1 MPGARVWRVP
11 GTAGAG
17 CRVPGCGGCRVRRV
31 PGCGGCR
38 VSGCSGCRVRRVPG
52 VGVRWVPGVGVRRV
66 PGCSARPCGPATG
79 ASAGALSSLA
89 APAPA
94 RWRQTSEALGSRGR
108 QRRCGEHAAA
118 GGAAGPGS
126 TRSDGSGTSGSGPGA
141 HSRRPG
147 LSSRRWRLE
156 ETGRRGDGRGAPDVR
171 PFRFTTFLVFFFNFL
186 NRFLPLF
193 PHSPPPL
200 PSPAALL
207 RPHQPQGPPLL
218 AEPSPA
224 HWS

>member
-1 MPGARVWRVP
+1 M
-11 GTAGAG
+11 
-17 CRVPGCGGCRVRRV
+17 
-31 PGCGGCR
+31 
-38 VSGCSGCRVRRVPG
+38 
-52 VGVRWVPGVGVRRV
+52 

-79 ASAGALSSLA
+79 ASAGALSRRTPHSA
-89 APAPA
+89 APA

-156 ETGRRGDGRGAPDVR
+156 TGRRGDGRGAPDVR

-193 PHSPPPL
+193 PRSPPPL

-207 RPHQPQGPPLL
+207 RPHQPQGSPLL

-224 HWS
+224 HRGVRDAQGGRGARPWSPPLGPALPSGCTARVGRRWE